1 MAPDQKSQMAT
12 VGFQRHPDSLPP
24 DKKEW
29 SIDICQDENNE
40 SDDDNDVFPAA
51 PTITFDTHFKGI
63 TVLRSFKEA
72 SEHEIE

>member
-1 MAPDQKSQMAT
+1 MAPDQKSRMAT
-12 VGFQRHPDSLPP
+12 VCFQRHPDSLPP
-24 DKKEW
+24 DEKEW
-29 SIDICQDENNE
+29 SIDIRQDENDE

-51 PTITFDTHFKGI
+51 PTITLDTHFKGI